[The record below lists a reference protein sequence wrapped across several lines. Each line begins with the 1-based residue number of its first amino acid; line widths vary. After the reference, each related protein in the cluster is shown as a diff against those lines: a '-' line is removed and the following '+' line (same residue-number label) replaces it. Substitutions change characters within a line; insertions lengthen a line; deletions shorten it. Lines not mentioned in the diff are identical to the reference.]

1 MLSWGVQ
8 MRPVQG
14 QKGTIPFLSLVRA
27 TPGERQGNEG
37 TLSVGDTGAFGNEDS
52 EAQGRV
58 SL

>member
-1 MLSWGVQ
+1 